1 MRIAVNAIFLQKNQ
15 LEGYG
20 WFVQEVFSRLSKK
33 YPEHEF
39 VFLFDR
45 PFDKSFLFEKN
56 CTAVVV
62 KPAARHV
69 FAFKYWYDLAA
80 AGEVRRL
87 KADVWVQPYGFCSLT
102 SSVPQLLFVHDIS
115 FKHLPKQVSWHQRF
129 YYQWGTP
136 RFLQKARQILTVSEF
151 SKKDILAHYPMDPDK
166 ISVAS
171 GAARSIF
178 HNIHWAE
185 KDAIKSGYADGR
197 EYFLFVGGI
206 HPRKNLLNLLK
217 AFSLFKKWQ
226 KSNMR
231 LIVVGRLAW
240 QYTDL
245 IEKLKT
251 YKYREDVVMLNYVSD
266 EQLAKITASAYA
278 LVYPSFF
285 EGFGLPIIEAMQSAT
300 PVICSNTSSMPEAA
314 GEAALFADPNDPDAI
329 AKQMLAVYKDES
341 LRDELIQKGKLRAA
355 EFSWDKTA
363 ELVWNA
369 ILKTATPASSAN
381 KS

>member
-1 MRIAVNAIFLQKNQ
+1 V
-15 LEGYG
+15 
-20 WFVQEVFSRLSKK
+20 
-33 YPEHEF
+33 
-39 VFLFDR
+39 
-45 PFDKSFLFEKN
+45 
-56 CTAVVV
+56 
-62 KPAARHV
+62 
-69 FAFKYWYDLAA
+69 
-80 AGEVRRL
+80 
-87 KADVWVQPYGFCSLT
+87 
-102 SSVPQLLFVHDIS
+102 
-115 FKHLPKQVSWHQRF
+115 
-129 YYQWGTP
+129 
-136 RFLQKARQILTVSEF
+136 LTVSEF
-151 SKKDILAHYPMDPDK
+151 SKKDILAHYPMDPEK

-285 EGFGLPIIEAMQSAT
+285 EGFGLPILEAMQSAT
-300 PVICSNTSSMPEAA
+300 PVICSNTSSMPETAA
-314 GEAALFADPNDPDAI
+314 DAALLADPNDPDSI
-329 AKQMLAVYKDES
+329 AKQMLAVYKDET
-341 LRDELIQKGKLRAA
+341 LRDELVQKGKLRAA
-355 EFSWDKTA
+355 DFSWDTTA
-363 ELVWNA
+363 DLVWNA
-369 ILKTATPASSAN
+369 ILKTAAPASSTN